1 MFSVNTDKG
10 FVITILD
17 EVLNIN
23 NTESLRNDLKK
34 AIAANPNMDVVID
47 LAHVKLLDSSGIAM
61 FVNFV
66 QSLSGSQKKLSLIN
80 VAPAVKN
87 TIKVL
92 NLSKY
97 LNVK

>member
-17 EVLNIN
+17 EVINID

-34 AIAANPNMDVVID
+34 TIAANSGKDVVID
-47 LAHVKLLDSSGIAM
+47 LAHVRLLDSSGIAM
-61 FVNFV
+61 FVSFV
-66 QSLSGSQKKLSLIN
+66 QSLSCSKKKLSLIN
-80 VAPAVKN
+80 VATAVKN
-87 TIKVL
+87 TIEIL
-92 NLSKY
+92 NLSNY